1 MTKAKQKEPAQPDV
15 ESDSTAQAAPDE
27 QSLADNSADP
37 SVTAAEALAKAK
49 KTGTITAELMT
60 RPSFMAAHTAMSF
73 VPSSMQAYGP
83 PSMVTMFDA
92 FIKDVKKVVE
102 GDMTSPEAML
112 FSQAM
117 SLSSI
122 YNECASQAA
131 LNLGSRSALP
141 AAEALMR
148 MALKA
153 QAQCTQTLR
162 VLGELKAP
170 KSVAFIKQQN
180 NAAGPQ
186 QVNNGPV
193 TQGAAPAR
201 AHESEETQPA
211 TNELLTDSRD
221 EQNAATLDTGATGRA
236 GRENQPMEA
245 VGAVDGTNHQ
255 GR

>member
-1 MTKAKQKEPAQPDV
+1 MSEQTKPEQPNGRRDSSGDV
-15 ESDSTAQAAPDE
+15 
-27 QSLADNSADP
+27 DP
-37 SVTAAEALAKAK
+37 EALAKAK
-49 KTGTITAELMT
+49 EAGAITADLMT
-60 RPSFMAAHTAMSF
+60 RPSFMAAHTAMSY
-73 VPSSMQAYGP
+73 VPGSMAAYGAAN
-83 PSMVTMFDA
+83 MVTMYHEFR
-92 FIKDVKKVVE
+92 KEVTKVTE
-102 GDMTSPEAML
+102 GDMSGPEAML

-211 TNELLTDSRD
+211 TNELLTDERD
-221 EQNAATLDTGATGRA
+221 SQHAANLDTGATSRA
-236 GRENQPMEA
+236 GRENQALET
-245 VGAVDGTNHQ
+245 VGAVDRTGE
-255 GR
+255 